1 MEKVVL
7 YQLTPELWQVEMFER
22 KKNEKKEGKKCC
34 NITIPKHQILID
46 VFTKTKL
53 LKLKTF

>member
-22 KKNEKKEGKKCC
+22 EK
-34 NITIPKHQILID
+34 
-46 VFTKTKL
+46 
-53 LKLKTF
+53 KLKTKKERNVVILQSPNIKF

>member
-22 KKNEKKEGKKCC
+22 KKKMKRKKERNVVILQSP
-34 NITIPKHQILID
+34 NIK
-46 VFTKTKL
+46 F
-53 LKLKTF
+53 